1 MQSRVVLTVLKDCEV
16 TMGRW
21 RNALGHNMGPTTLFR
36 LPPPP
41 EEGYR
46 QALEVCKVLESKQ
59 AEEAGVDGGE
69 GEEEVE
75 RRENDGDDGQ
85 KVGLGLDGEGVPLK
99 EYVKRLPSYKEVI
112 KNIVRFAATHYVLLT
127 MPMKK
132 WNVSEHM
139 LLRLALTKFLDAC
152 LELPLQHQ
160 GMGIVVGEVLK
171 LKPEDCKGAFRVTI
185 FAESL
190 ETERKPVWGLTIETK
205 TVSVKNTLEEAAA
218 VVVAKALSFRGEM
231 GLEQLDIAGKQKSI
245 VREFLDKEK
254 KEEVVEVEMVG
265 LKEMFEG
272 EEGGGD
278 GVGQVDGEV

>member
-1 MQSRVVLTVLKDCEV
+1 MQSRVVLTVLKDYEV

-85 KVGLGLDGEGVPLK
+85 KVGLGLDGEGLLK
-99 EYVKRLPSYKEVI
+99 EYAKRLPSYKEVV

-171 LKPEDCKGAFRVTI
+171 LKPEDSKDAFRVTI

-245 VREFLDKEK
+245 IREFLDKEE
-254 KEEVVEVEMVG
+254 KEEVV
-265 LKEMFEG
+265 G
-272 EEGGGD
+272 EEVGVA
-278 GVGQVDGEV
+278 GVGEVGVDLMELHLV